1 MERIIKSLK
10 NMKLNE
16 NKSTIHDL
24 NIDCL
29 QEVIKKLK
37 VKNILKL
44 EKVDKKFEF
53 CVKEVLKQQK
63 VLRFGKKMFCKHSA
77 NNSKIS
83 DSQTVNDFDQIK
95 AILEKCPNIKCLQI
109 RELVINKSLFKWLS
123 INCKQLKCI
132 HFYRP
137 INHSKTPQI
146 DFKDIGKLFSDR
158 IEVEIIFKA
167 QMRDDSIIALIQN
180 MPQIKDIGFYSTFSN
195 NISITNI
202 CPHFGHNIRSLYMKD
217 ILHLTIEDL
226 NVIKNNTN
234 LSQIKLTLGQSSQ
247 KLFDFICDNFCQ
259 LKSFDF
265 EDRLRFT
272 KFSLIHVLNLH
283 NLEDFYLTL
292 SENCIYFYSTHSLY
306 KNLSNPLNKLQSIE
320 LNDISMTPTLFESF
334 VQMCPNIDKIKIS
347 YLKVFCEHQK
357 WFQNNRCFECIHKV
371 VDCLSKL
378 NRLKVLEIID
388 ENFDKMRAFDSHIN
402 EQTFERL
409 EELSIIIK
417 CDDKNEKKK
426 VSKKLFKN
434 LIQSLTQLCDRNTK
448 QLFTF
453 KMNKELKKY
462 FSETQFINGVK
473 YNVFIKEVPKNMRI
487 IRC

>member
-1 MERIIKSLK
+1 MERIRRSLK
-10 NMKLNE
+10 HIKLNE
-16 NKSTIHDL
+16 NKTSIHDL

-44 EKVDKKFEF
+44 EKVDKKFQF

-63 VLRFGKKMFCKHSA
+63 VLRFGEKMFCKHSA

-83 DSQTVNDFDQIK
+83 DFQTVIDFDQIK
-95 AILEKCPNIKCLQI
+95 TILKKCPNIKCLQI
-109 RELVINKSLFKWLS
+109 RELVINKSLFEWIS

-137 INHSKTPQI
+137 ISHSKTPQI
-146 DFKDIGKLFSDR
+146 DFKDIGKLFSDQ

-180 MPQIKDIGFYSTFSN
+180 MPQIKDIGFCITLLN

-202 CPHFGHNIRSLYMKD
+202 CPYFGHNIRSLYMKD
-217 ILHLTIEDL
+217 IHLSIEDL
-226 NVIKNNTN
+226 NAIKNNTN
-234 LSQIKLTLGQSSQ
+234 LTEIKLTLGQSSQ
-247 KLFDFICDNFCQ
+247 KLFDFICDNFSQ

-265 EDRLRFT
+265 EDKLRFT
-272 KFSLIHVLNLH
+272 KFSLMHVLNSN
-283 NLEDFYLTL
+283 NLENFYLTL
-292 SENCIYFYSTHSLY
+292 SGNYINFYSTHSLY
-306 KNLSNPLNKLQSIE
+306 KVLSNPLNKLQSIE
-320 LNDISMTPTLFESF
+320 LKDISMTPTLFESF
-334 VQMCPNIDKIKIS
+334 VQMCPNIEKITIS

-371 VDCLSKL
+371 LDCLSKL
-378 NRLKVLEIID
+378 NRLKVLQIID
-388 ENFDKMRAFDSHIN
+388 ENFDKMRAIDSHIN

-417 CDDKNEKKK
+417 CDDKDEKKK

-462 FSETQFINGVK
+462 FSEKQFINGVK